1 MSEEPKHTFSAREI
15 VLEFFPATDS
25 RLVPKGHA
33 YQLDRSGDGSLII
46 RDRQERELGRL
57 LPVTEAGS
65 SSTQLCCDLC
75 GWNGIRQ
82 YLQILRAEVPGSN
95 GRRFRYLTA
104 CRNTQDCEARRL
116 DDEPVR
122 MLLEDN

>member
-1 MSEEPKHTFSAREI
+1 MSEEPKHTYSAREI

-25 RLVPKGHA
+25 RLIPRNHA
-33 YQLDRSGDGSLII
+33 YQLDRGGDGALIV
-46 RDRQERELGRL
+46 RDRQERELVRL
-57 LPVTEAGS
+57 LPVTTAGS
-65 SSTQLCCDLC
+65 PTAHLCCDLC
-75 GWNGIRQ
+75 GWTSTRE
-82 YLQILRAEVPGSN
+82 YLQLLRAEVPGSN

-122 MLLEDN
+122 VLLEER

>member
-1 MSEEPKHTFSAREI
+1 MSEEPKHTYSAREI

-25 RLVPKGHA
+25 RLIPRNHA
-33 YQLDRSGDGSLII
+33 YQLDRGGDGALIV
-46 RDRQERELGRL
+46 RDRQERELVRL
-57 LPVTEAGS
+57 LPVTAAGS
-65 SSTQLCCDLC
+65 PTTHLCCDLC
-75 GWNGIRQ
+75 GWTSTRE
-82 YLQILRAEVPGSN
+82 YLQLLRAEVPGSN

-122 MLLEDN
+122 VLLEER